1 MTWAAVV
8 VSVVLLGLVSPVEAK
23 TQRSAKAK
31 AEFRRLNPCPS
42 NGEVRGRCPG
52 YVIDHVA
59 PLCDGGA
66 DASDN
71 MAWQSIP
78 EAKRKDRA
86 ERAVCG
92 VSGGTTLVME
102 DEHPVSYTHLTLPT
116 NREV

>member
-8 VSVVLLGLVSPVEAK
+8 VWVVLLGFASTVEAK

-31 AEFRRLNPCPS
+31 FRRLNPCPS
-42 NGEVRGRCPG
+42 TGEVRGRCPG
-52 YVIDHVA
+52 YVIDHVE

-71 MAWQSIP
+71 MAWQSIAA
-78 EAKRKDRA
+78 AKRKDRA

-92 VSGGTTLVME
+92 VSGWHYPRHGK
-102 DEHPVSYTHLTLPT
+102 
-116 NREV
+116 